1 MPRRRPRRR
10 RLPHLPRPE
19 RPNAS
24 PRRWRATWP
33 APSGAASGRCAAWTA
48 SSSRSR
54 TWRSGCESRG
64 RRRVQPSRRARRR
77 WSSATAS
84 RASATSCARGS
95 RRAPPPRWRALPG
108 RSRKPGAGSAP
119 SRPTSRRHARAP
131 RRSRRGCAPSS
142 TRVRHGR
149 RRRPRRRRASPAPTG
164 ACPSSA
170 PSSTSR
176 FDAGTAACSATP
188 SRRPIGSPRT
198 GATRVCARFR
208 SRGSRTTTASASP
221 PPDPRPLAGVVVVDL
236 TRVLAGPY
244 CTLVLANLGAR
255 VIKVERPPA
264 GDEARGIGPFVGGT
278 SLYFAALNH
287 GKESIALDLRA
298 PDDRAI
304 FERLLAAGDVLV
316 ENFRPGVLERLGYGW
331 PALHARW
338 PRLVYAATSGFGQTG
353 PLRDRPAFDL
363 VVQAMGGIL
372 SLTGYPD
379 GPPARVGV
387 SIGDLAAG
395 LFTTIGILAALG
407 KRRETGRGTMV
418 DVAMLDCQ
426 LAILENA
433 LTTHLATG
441 AVPGRLGTRH
451 PNIAPFQAFTAGDG
465 ALLVIC
471 AGHDAHFA
479 ALCEAIGRPELSV
492 FAHSATT

>member
-1 MPRRRPRRR
+1 M
-10 RLPHLPRPE
+10 
-19 RPNAS
+19 
-24 PRRWRATWP
+24 
-33 APSGAASGRCAAWTA
+33 
-48 SSSRSR
+48 
-54 TWRSGCESRG
+54 
-64 RRRVQPSRRARRR
+64 
-77 WSSATAS
+77 S
-84 RASATSCARGS
+84 RA
-95 RRAPPPRWRALPG
+95 
-108 RSRKPGAGSAP
+108 
-119 SRPTSRRHARAP
+119 
-131 RRSRRGCAPSS
+131 
-142 TRVRHGR
+142 
-149 RRRPRRRRASPAPTG
+149 
-164 ACPSSA
+164 
-170 PSSTSR
+170 
-176 FDAGTAACSATP
+176 
-188 SRRPIGSPRT
+188 
-198 GATRVCARFR
+198 
-208 SRGSRTTTASASP
+208 
-221 PPDPRPLAGVVVVDL
+221 PDPRPLAGLVVVDL

-298 PDDRAI
+298 PGDRAI
-304 FERLLAAGDVLV
+304 FERLLAAADVLV

-331 PALHARW
+331 PVLQARW
-338 PRLVYAATSGFGQTG
+338 PQLVYAATSGFGQTG

-372 SLTGYPD
+372 SLTGYAD

-387 SIGDLAAG
+387 SIGDITAG
-395 LFTTIGILAALG
+395 LFTAIGILAALG

-433 LTTHLATG
+433 LTTHLVTG

-465 ALLVIC
+465 AMVVIC

-479 ALCEAIGRPELSV
+479 ALCEALGRPELARDAR
-492 FAHSATT
+492 FATPDARRRHAEALEAEVSAALRAHPAAEWLARLERAGVPCAPVNTVADAARSPQAAARDMVVGIPDPAIGTLWVAGNPIKLAGVPEPAARRAPPALDADRAAIVAWLGGE

>member
-1 MPRRRPRRR
+1 
-10 RLPHLPRPE
+10 
-19 RPNAS
+19 
-24 PRRWRATWP
+24 
-33 APSGAASGRCAAWTA
+33 
-48 SSSRSR
+48 
-54 TWRSGCESRG
+54 
-64 RRRVQPSRRARRR
+64 V
-77 WSSATAS
+77 
-84 RASATSCARGS
+84 
-95 RRAPPPRWRALPG
+95 
-108 RSRKPGAGSAP
+108 
-119 SRPTSRRHARAP
+119 
-131 RRSRRGCAPSS
+131 
-142 TRVRHGR
+142 
-149 RRRPRRRRASPAPTG
+149 SPA
-164 ACPSSA
+164 
-170 PSSTSR
+170 
-176 FDAGTAACSATP
+176 
-188 SRRPIGSPRT
+188 
-198 GATRVCARFR
+198 
-208 SRGSRTTTASASP
+208 
-221 PPDPRPLAGVVVVDL
+221 PDPRPLAGVVVVDL

-479 ALCEAIGRPELSV
+479 ALCEAIGRPELADDAR
-492 FAHSATT
+492 FATPDARRRHAAALEAEVAAALRAQPAAEWLARLERAGVPCAPVNTVAEAVRSPQVAARDMVMGIPDPTLGTLWVAGNPIKLADVPGTPPRRPPPALDADRAAILAWLDELDS